1 MVATTFAA
9 DTPLVVTGLV
19 ATKGVAGNWLWW
31 NFVMSGMLTVFFF
44 ARLWRRANVMTDV
57 ELAEVRYSGKPAAF
71 LRGFRALYLAIP
83 INLII
88 LGWVT
93 RAMIK
98 ILTISLGLHP
108 VDIAGMTVSGEVIA
122 VGICF
127 LITVA
132 YAVAAGM
139 WAVLWTDLVQ
149 FMIKMTAVII
159 LAVYAVRAVGGIDL
173 MKVKLAAH
181 FGSEKAAL
189 SVLPVSVGPLGL
201 HAYAW
206 MPLLTLGVYLSVQW
220 WAAWYPGAEP
230 GGGGYIAQRIFS
242 AKTERDGVL
251 ATLFF
256 NIAHYALRPWPWIVT
271 GLATVIF
278 YPDLQDKEAGYVQAF
293 VDLLPT
299 PWRGFMLAGF
309 AAAYMSTVGTHLN
322 WGASYLVNDVYKRFM
337 KTTRTQK
344 HYVAVSRATTVLLFL
359 ASIAVTSQLSSVEK
373 AWELLLALGAGT
385 GLVLI
390 LRWYWW
396 RINAWSEIS
405 AMTASFVVSVLSFI
419 YVEADVRRGRSKRD
433 RDDHAAHR
441 RDQHNRMG
449 RGHVHHETPNRTRSS
464 TRSICAC
471 ARAESAGRACRGAS
485 ASAWNQRRA
494 VRSRGRTGSPESS
507 PCTRRCSAS
516 GKLFSATP
524 APVSRC
530 SPSLRR
536 ASTGSR
542 VRSGMNNHRRR
553 PLRRTLRGHDHRELH
568 CLLRLYRDPTL
579 VAPERVEGAARPAD
593 RDRLTAQV
601 GRGHAQFVVA
611 PHGVLQRDGRGALGV
626 VLLAR
631 SESGAVDA
639 AFRARRGRDRRCRVL
654 RSRMHAPAVGRDE
667 LEIDRRDGDREN
679 PRAEPVGLSR
689 STCLG
694 RAWGFVSAFH
704 ASAALACQDAETEHD
719 SEPDPRAPEQPFSLR
734 FDFHWC
740 IYYGVVQGSAR

>member
-1 MVATTFAA
+1 MTITSLDWAIVAAYFVLSTGIGLYFTKRGGESLDQYFLSGRQVPWWLAGTAMVATTFAA

-57 ELAEVRYSGKPAAF
+57 ELAEVRYSGRPAAF

-98 ILTISLGLHP
+98 ILTISLGLKD
-108 VDIAGMTVSGEVIA
+108 VTVAGITVGGEVVA

-127 LITVA
+127 VITLA
-132 YAVAAGM
+132 YSVAAGM

-149 FMIKMTAVII
+149 FVIKMSAVII
-159 LAVYAVRAVGGIDL
+159 LAVYAVRAVGGIGA
-173 MKVKLAAH
+173 MKVGLVAH

-189 SVLPVSVGPLGL
+189 SVLPVSAGPLGL

-230 GGGGYIAQRIFS
+230 GGGGYVAQRIFS
-242 AKTERDGVL
+242 ARTERDGVL

-271 GLATVIF
+271 GLATVIL
-278 YPDLQDKEAGYVQAF
+278 YPTLQDKEAGYVQAF

-322 WGASYLVNDVYKRFM
+322 WGASYLVNDFYRRFLR
-337 KTTRTQK
+337 KDASQK
-344 HYVAVSRATTVLLFL
+344 HYVAVSRAATVFLFL

-385 GLVLI
+385 GLVFI

-405 AMTASFVVSVLSFI
+405 AMTASFVVSVLGFLYI
-419 YVEADVRRGRSKRD
+419 KPMF
-433 RDDHAAHR
+433 AAN
-441 RDQHNRMG
+441 D
-449 RGHVHHETPNRTRSS
+449 PNAIATMMLVTVACS
-464 TRSICAC
+464 TVV
-471 ARAESAGRACRGAS
+471 
-485 ASAWNQRRA
+485 WVA
-494 VRSRGRTGSPESS
+494 VTLLTKPESDA
-507 PCTRRCSAS
+507 TLDAFYRRVRPGGPGWAAVSARLGFGREAIPGGALAWTNWIAGVVAVYATLFGI
-516 GKLFSATP
+516 GKIVFGYTGLGLAMLALAAVSFTWIARSFREDSFLAPTAATHPP
-524 APVSRC
+524 APR
-530 SPSLRR
+530 
-536 ASTGSR
+536 
-542 VRSGMNNHRRR
+542 
-553 PLRRTLRGHDHRELH
+553 
-568 CLLRLYRDPTL
+568 
-579 VAPERVEGAARPAD
+579 
-593 RDRLTAQV
+593 
-601 GRGHAQFVVA
+601 
-611 PHGVLQRDGRGALGV
+611 
-626 VLLAR
+626 
-631 SESGAVDA
+631 
-639 AFRARRGRDRRCRVL
+639 
-654 RSRMHAPAVGRDE
+654 
-667 LEIDRRDGDREN
+667 
-679 PRAEPVGLSR
+679 
-689 STCLG
+689 
-694 RAWGFVSAFH
+694 
-704 ASAALACQDAETEHD
+704 
-719 SEPDPRAPEQPFSLR
+719 
-734 FDFHWC
+734 
-740 IYYGVVQGSAR
+740 